1 MQFPGDV
8 TDMHDVEDTW
18 NIFLCHTMLNMSIN
32 IQTWTLRGKNNRSRQ
47 KDRSTFESSRSKR
60 IS

>member
-8 TDMHDVEDTW
+8 TDMHDAEDTW